1 VLNRGSVTNKSV
13 RTMMYRIHP
22 AFIASLSAIAV
33 MLAANATFARS
44 ATTPRGAFASTHP
57 TARTSALRPFRH
69 HHRFNNAG
77 TFWPAVTD
85 GFYGSSNGDL
95 TADVAQPP
103 SGDIHYTSEFP
114 WDWAHQYPPIL
125 TPSGRPYVPSCP
137 TQTVTVPGHGGQT
150 QSVNITQCF

>member
-1 VLNRGSVTNKSV
+1 LDWGSVTNESV
-13 RTMMYRIHP
+13 RTMMHRIYP

-44 ATTPRGAFASTHP
+44 ATTPRGAFASTHSM
-57 TARTSALRPFRH
+57 ARPSTLRPFRH

-77 TFWPAVTD
+77 TFWPTVVGD
-85 GFYGSSNGDL
+85 DFYGSSNGEL
-95 TADVAQPP
+95 PAEVAQPT
-103 SGDIHYTSEFP
+103 STDIHYTFEYP

-137 TQTVTVPGHGGQT
+137 TQTVTVPGHGGKT